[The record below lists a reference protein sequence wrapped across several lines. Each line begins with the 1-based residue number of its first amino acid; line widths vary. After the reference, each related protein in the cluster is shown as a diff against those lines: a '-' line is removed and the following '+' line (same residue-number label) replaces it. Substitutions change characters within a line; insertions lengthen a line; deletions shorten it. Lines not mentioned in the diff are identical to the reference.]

1 VSFCD
6 SNFSLR
12 KSRFWHTMTS
22 TTTTTTT
29 TAVKLH
35 QVDLNKIDERD
46 EFKQQQQPPPPHHS
60 CQTKCVPKPIDSDI
74 LASKIRSLSSSS
86 TNSSI
91 NTAHNLSSNLEEDE
105 ERFYDAIEAELANLS
120 LLNQNNNNNN
130 NNNTTSTN
138 SNISSNG
145 NNNSNNTT
153 SSNNTSIDL
162 DMDERFFDTKT
173 SRHASEMSESSVLA
187 QLSPRSLL
195 MQNGSNK
202 PMCVF
207 EIENDADN
215 DNDDVIIDDNGNL
228 DNGGGDNKDD
238 DVVVVV
244 AENVKEE
251 AMGDLTPPQLGEGV
265 VCDEDNEEMD
275 DGREDAELE
284 TAWSFWIDRY
294 IQ

>member
-1 VSFCD
+1 
-6 SNFSLR
+6 
-12 KSRFWHTMTS
+12 MTS
-22 TTTTTTT
+22 TTTTST
-29 TAVKLH
+29 TAIKLH
-35 QVDLNKIDERD
+35 QVDLNKIDERE
-46 EFKQQQQPPPPHHS
+46 EFKQQQQPPHHS
-60 CQTKCVPKPIDSDI
+60 CQTKCLPKPIDSDI

-91 NTAHNLSSNLEEDE
+91 NTTHNLSSNLEEDE
-105 ERFYDAIEAELANLS
+105 ERFYDAIEAEQANLS
-120 LLNQNNNNNN
+120 LLNQNNNN
-130 NNNTTSTN
+130 TTN
-138 SNISSNG
+138 SNISNG
-145 NNNSNNTT
+145 NNNSSNNTT

-207 EIENDADN
+207 EIENDDDD

-228 DNGGGDNKDD
+228 DNDGGDNKDD
-238 DVVVVV
+238 DVVVV
-244 AENVKEE
+244 AENVKED
-251 AMGDLTPPQLGEGV
+251 AMRDLTSPQLGEGV

-294 IQ
+294 IQRLLHMNMKGIQIVKMSHHLIIL